1 MKETLKQLFGDA
13 VTEEALKTFNSE
25 LGKKFVSKTDFN
37 SKLETIKTL
46 TEENKSFKEEIET
59 LTKSASENGDVK
71 KELEALKAKIEAEEK
86 QRIAEES
93 AKEKEKADE
102 RLFTEA
108 IGEKEFSHPAIKS
121 HYFSLF
127 RDALSKDENKGKT
140 ATEILQ
146 NLTQEDS
153 TAYKGVTA
161 IRLGGGNTIGNTGGK
176 KYSSKEEIM
185 KIKDSTERQTAIR
198 ENPGLFIN

>member
-1 MKETLKQLFGDA
+1 MKEILKQLFGDA

-37 SKLETIKTL
+37 SKLETIKTV
-46 TEENKSFKEEIET
+46 TEENKSLKEEIET
-59 LTKSASENGDVK
+59 LTKLASENGDVK
-71 KELEALKAKIEAEEK
+71 KELEALKAKIEADEK
-86 QRIAEES
+86 QRIAD
-93 AKEKEKADE
+93 AAAKEKADSDE
-102 RLFTEA
+102 KLFSEA
-108 IGEKEFSHPAIKS
+108 IGDKEFSHPAIRA

-127 RDALSKDENKGKT
+127 RNELSKDENKGKS
-140 ATEILQ
+140 ATEILS
-146 NLTQEDS
+146 NLTKEDG
-153 TAYKGVTA
+153 TAYTGVTA
-161 IRLGGGNTIGNTGGK
+161 IRLGGGNSIGNTGGK